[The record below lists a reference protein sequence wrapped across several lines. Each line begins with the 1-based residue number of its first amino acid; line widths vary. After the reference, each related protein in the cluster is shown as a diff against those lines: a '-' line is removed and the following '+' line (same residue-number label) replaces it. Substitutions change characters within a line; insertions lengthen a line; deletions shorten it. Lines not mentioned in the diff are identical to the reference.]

1 MSDKKNGCCAAPTL
15 IFACSGA
22 ADVGAIAD
30 GAARKMAKDG
40 VAKMF
45 CLAGIGGRASG
56 ILETTKA
63 AEKILAIDGCST
75 DCVKHCLE
83 LAGFTDFEHLRVTDQ
98 GMEKGSTPVSPERIA
113 EIAAKGAELIA

>member
-1 MSDKKNGCCAAPTL
+1 MSDKKNGCSAAPTL

-30 GAARKMAKDG
+30 GAARKMTKDG
-40 VAKMF
+40 VGKMF

-63 AEKILAIDGCST
+63 AEKILAIDGCSV

-83 LAGFTDFEHLRVTDQ
+83 LAGFTDFGHLRVTDQ
-98 GMEKGSTPVSPERIA
+98 GMEKGSSPVSPERIA
-113 EIAAKGAELIA
+113 AIAAKGAELIA